1 MKPGRF
7 LALHGNCS
15 ECSQLIQHAQCSLLR
30 NLQLIRKHQFVFL
43 MIDEMKLVLT
53 WNNNDRLLF
62 IKKDQIFKQLI
73 INSTQRFVFNHPCID
88 LDNKY
93 ILIINYVLVKKYWII
108 TLLKIKTTCV
118 KFACGYW
125 MTKGYVYILLGTHKC
140 WRDKVK

>member
-1 MKPGRF
+1 MVKPGRF
-7 LALHGNCS
+7 LALHGDCS

-30 NLQLIRKHQFVFL
+30 NLQLIWKHQFVFL

-73 INSTQRFVFNHPCID
+73 INSKQRFVFNHPCIE

-93 ILIINYVLVKKYWII
+93 ILIINYVLVKKYWM
-108 TLLKIKTTCV
+108 THCSRSKQRVSNLLADTEWRKVT
-118 KFACGYW
+118 
-125 MTKGYVYILLGTHKC
+125 YIFY
-140 WRDKVK
+140 